1 VQKENFFC
9 SVRHTMRRTFF
20 QNLIFLVLLNL
31 VIKPLWVLGIDRTV
45 QNISGATVYGMYFG
59 LSALTMMFSIVADF
73 GITYYNNR
81 QIARKPDQAALM
93 LPNIVLM
100 KFILS
105 AAYLILTVFLAI
117 STGISG
123 HSLTLLCCL
132 ALNQIML
139 SIIIYLR
146 SNISALHYFK
156 TDSLLSI
163 CDKALMLLFFGVFLY
178 NDTLRNHFSI
188 DWFVYGQSI
197 CYILTLLFAFAIN
210 LHHIPQI
217 KASFHLP
224 LIKEIWHNSYP
235 YAMVI
240 LFMAVYTRSDGW
252 LLERLSGAQE
262 AGFYA
267 TAYRLLDAVNQF
279 GYLFAAL
286 LLPIFSRMLENGSNT
301 KALLQTSFT
310 VIFLF
315 ASLVLFTLWSS
326 AFAVMQ
332 LLYHDATPRSGELLT
347 VLMCSLYGSF
357 GVYIFGTW
365 LAASGKLKVLN
376 TITGIAALASVT
388 INLIVIPKYGAMG
401 AALTALVINVFVA
414 TAEALVVMRHTQS
427 KFSISRITPYILF
440 LILCSTGTHLL
451 IRYVELPWPLLMIIT
466 VVIVCLM
473 ANISRLIRLSD
484 IAELRQLLRIN

>member
-1 VQKENFFC
+1 
-9 SVRHTMRRTFF
+9 
-20 QNLIFLVLLNL
+20 
-31 VIKPLWVLGIDRTV
+31 
-45 QNISGATVYGMYFG
+45 
-59 LSALTMMFSIVADF
+59 
-73 GITYYNNR
+73 
-81 QIARKPDQAALM
+81 
-93 LPNIVLM
+93 
-100 KFILS
+100 
-105 AAYLILTVFLAI
+105 
-117 STGISG
+117 
-123 HSLTLLCCL
+123 
-132 ALNQIML
+132 
-139 SIIIYLR
+139 
-146 SNISALHYFK
+146 
-156 TDSLLSI
+156 
-163 CDKALMLLFFGVFLY
+163 
-178 NDTLRNHFSI
+178 
-188 DWFVYGQSI
+188 
-197 CYILTLLFAFAIN
+197 
-210 LHHIPQI
+210 
-217 KASFHLP
+217 
-224 LIKEIWHNSYP
+224 
-235 YAMVI
+235 
-240 LFMAVYTRSDGW
+240 
-252 LLERLSGAQE
+252 
-262 AGFYA
+262 
-267 TAYRLLDAVNQF
+267 VNQF

-440 LILCSTGTHLL
+440 LILCSAGTHLL